1 MISEHPVATMM
12 LLLLS
17 ARTEVAAAVTMMA
30 PKMAKL
36 FPR

>member
-12 LLLLS
+12 LLLT
-17 ARTEVAAAVTMMA
+17 AWTEVAAAVTMMA